1 MKRLF
6 LVLLSGVLFSALCAQ
21 TNESSPTPLTE
32 RDLRQRAAK
41 TEAIDKLVKAIE
53 ANKDTYAQKVQGQI
67 KDSTGEAVGNY
78 ELFFNYDKKTQKLLS
93 LLRMERSAEEWYM
106 LQCFFDKDKVI
117 RIDLTGLR
125 EQDNRTGGAKK
136 LYYEGDKLL
145 MPLEQGDEEAEGK
158 AYLKLIQ
165 ELLSSRNKQ

>member
-32 RDLRQRAAK
+32 KDLRQRAAK

-106 LQCFFDKDKVI
+106 LQCFLCDCFLCVSKALQQIQSSGVQ
-117 RIDLTGLR
+117 RLTA
-125 EQDNRTGGAKK
+125 AKK
-136 LYYEGDKLL
+136 CDSYATK
-145 MPLEQGDEEAEGK
+145 EQG
-158 AYLKLIQ
+158 IVM
-165 ELLSSRNKQ
+165 